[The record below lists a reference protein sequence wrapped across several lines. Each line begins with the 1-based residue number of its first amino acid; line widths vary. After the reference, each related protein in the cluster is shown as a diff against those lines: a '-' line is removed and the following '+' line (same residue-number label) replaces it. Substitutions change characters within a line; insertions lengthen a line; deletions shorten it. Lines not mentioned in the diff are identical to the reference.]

1 MKIITFE
8 KKRMIP
14 LTNKQRGC
22 IRKQKS
28 SSFAKQKSVHK
39 CLNDK
44 TIAKVGTIAVI
55 LVNTEVFHIV
65 HVI

>member
-14 LTNKQRGC
+14 LTNKERGC
-22 IRKQKS
+22 MRKEKS
-28 SSFAKQKSVHK
+28 SSFAKKKSVHK

-44 TIAKVGTIAVI
+44 TIAKVGTIVVI
-55 LVNTEVFHIV
+55 LVNTEVLHIV